1 VGQLRG
7 QLLELVEER
16 NNEKKDALRR
26 HRPRKWRVPVFPRVL
41 ERYARRIP
49 TTEVKGARVSTG
61 ARAVCSE
68 RECSGKERE
77 EAGHL

>member
-26 HRPRKWRVPVFPRVL
+26 HRPRK
-41 ERYARRIP
+41 
-49 TTEVKGARVSTG
+49 
-61 ARAVCSE
+61 
-68 RECSGKERE
+68 
-77 EAGHL
+77 